1 MHYVKAFFL
10 CVGVICVLLFV
21 IFIICRYLAHGS
33 TDSGATGD
41 IQSVGDSQQR
51 AADDNR
57 ELKDAEQR
65 ATETIKQ
72 QAEDIR
78 RAEELTQSI
87 AGLIQ
92 KGKDI
97 LGGDNGNSERGSLGD
112 RIGDREGK

>member
-10 CVGVICVLLFV
+10 CIGVICVLLLI

-33 TDSGATGD
+33 TDSGVAGD

-65 ATETIKQ
+65 ATGTIKQ

-78 RAEELTQSI
+78 RAEELAQSI

-97 LGGDNGNSERGSLGD
+97 LGDDNGNSECGSLGD
-112 RIGDREGK
+112 RVSNWEGK